1 MSFTAPVRI
10 IAFSALAALLAACG
24 SSAANENSSANQEA
38 AEAPLLVKTA
48 VAKVEQIPTYFEAT
62 GTLASDAE
70 SDVAPTIG
78 GKISQVLF
86 DVGSYVKKGDVLVR
100 LDSRDAE
107 IRLQQA
113 LSQLEQAKKALLFCI
128 NNLNKFLAPKRF

>member
-78 GKISQVLF
+78 AASAIPSQQIISRF
-86 DVGSYVKKGDVLVR
+86 ITVGDNIICRARRG
-100 LDSRDAE
+100 
-107 IRLQQA
+107 
-113 LSQLEQAKKALLFCI
+113 C
-128 NNLNKFLAPKRF
+128 P